1 MIIFKWIKNKEIQ
14 SQNNNTILCFMV
26 SLKGKFSQKWQFC
39 HHLLTLMLFQ
49 TCMAFFLTWNSEK
62 YFSINVNWDSTSSK
76 NVEKNNIKVPE

>member
-26 SLKGKFSQKWQFC
+26 SLKGKFSQNDNSVIIT
-39 HHLLTLMLFQ
+39 HPHVVPNLYG
-49 TCMAFFLTWNSEK
+49 FLSDMKLRK